1 MKLKM
6 LALVFVASQA
16 IASEDY
22 NFLSGTDV
30 HDALSQ
36 DSMIVQGYVLGVVDA
51 LKHQPEGCFTLPYQA
66 DADRLIFQAYLEYW
80 REQMPPASSVDA
92 IVEMMWTR
100 FPCDATI
107 ELDKG

>member
-6 LALVFVASQA
+6 FALAFAASQA

-51 LKHQPEGCFTLPYQA
+51 LKHQSEGCFTLPYQA
-66 DADRLIFQAYLEYW
+66 DADRLIFEAYLEYW
-80 REQMPPASSVDA
+80 RDQVPPASSVDA
-92 IVEMMWTR
+92 ITKMMRDR

-107 ELDKG
+107 KLD

>member
-6 LALVFVASQA
+6 FALAFVASQTV
-16 IASEDY
+16 ASEDY

-51 LKHQPEGCFTLPYQA
+51 LKHQSEGCFTLPYQA
-66 DADRLIFQAYLEYW
+66 DADRLIFKAYLEYW
-80 REQMPPASSVDA
+80 QSQVPPASSIEA
-92 IVEMMWTR
+92 IVEMMRARFRCNATR
-100 FPCDATI
+100 

>member
-1 MKLKM
+1 MKATM
-6 LALVFVASQA
+6 LVLAFVASRA

-51 LKHQPEGCFTLPYQA
+51 LKHQSEGCFTLPYQA
-66 DADRLIFQAYLEYW
+66 DADRLIFKAYIEYW
-80 REQMPPASSVDA
+80 REQVPPASSVEA
-92 IVEMMWTR
+92 IVEMMRNR

>member
-1 MKLKM
+1 MKLKL
-6 LALVFVASQA
+6 LALAFVASRA
-16 IASEDY
+16 IASEEY

-51 LKHQPEGCFTLPYQA
+51 LKHQSEGCFTLPYQA

-80 REQMPPASSVDA
+80 QEQVPPASSVDA
-92 IVEMMWTR
+92 IVEMMRAR
-100 FPCDATI
+100 FPCDATSA
-107 ELDKG
+107 LDKG

>member
-1 MKLKM
+1 MKLTVFA
-6 LALVFVASQA
+6 LAFVASRA

-51 LKHQPEGCFTLPYQA
+51 LKHQSEGCFTLPYQA

-80 REQMPPASSVDA
+80 QEQVPPASSVDS
-92 IVEMMWTR
+92 IVEMMRTR
-100 FPCDATI
+100 FPCDATSA
-107 ELDKG
+107 LDKG

>member
-1 MKLKM
+1 MKLKL
-6 LALVFVASQA
+6 LALAFMTSRA

-36 DSMIVQGYVLGVVDA
+36 DSMIVQGFVLGVVDA
-51 LKHQPEGCFTLPYQA
+51 LKHQSEGCFTLPYQA

-80 REQMPPASSVDA
+80 QEQVPPASSVDA
-92 IVEMMWTR
+92 IVEMMRAR